1 MGGEAIASPAMTGV
15 TVVDHPLVARHLSVL
30 RDKATPSGD
39 FRRRLSDISMLLLF
53 EALRDLRVREDAI
66 ETPLETTGGMR
77 LADEIVVIAIL
88 RAGLG
93 MTDGALR
100 LIPEARVGHLG
111 LYRDEESLQPVG
123 YYESI
128 PRHAADAEVVVVDP
142 MLATG
147 GSAVSALDR
156 LKRDGVGR
164 LRFVCLVAAPEGIA
178 AVQASTPRC
187 RSSAPRSTASSTGAA
202 TSARG
207 WATRATA
214 SSARSRRAMKPE
226 ELAEVPLV
234 SSPGRTRTRRGRN
247 PGRAPRGAPPRGP
260 AGSRGPHVGVS
271 DYDLVTPRSRSRP
284 WRALRRYRR

>member
-1 MGGEAIASPAMTGV
+1 MTGV
-15 TVVDHPLVARHLSVL
+15 TVLDHPLVARHLSVL
-30 RDKATPSGD
+30 RDKATPSAD

-93 MTDGALR
+93 MLDGALR

-128 PRHAADAEVVVVDP
+128 PRHTPDAEVIVVDP

-156 LKRDGVGR
+156 LKKDGVGR

-178 AVQASTPRC
+178 AVRERHP
-187 RSSAPRSTASSTGAA
+187 
-202 TSARG
+202 
-207 WATRATA
+207 
-214 SSARSRRAMKPE
+214 
-226 ELAEVPLV
+226 EVPVFCAAIDRELDERGYIR
-234 SSPGRTRTRRGRN
+234 PGLGD
-247 PGRAPRGAPPRGP
+247 
-260 AGSRGPHVGVS
+260 AGDRIFGT
-271 DYDLVTPRSRSRP
+271 D
-284 WRALRRYRR
+284 

>member
-1 MGGEAIASPAMTGV
+1 MTSV

-30 RDKATPSGD
+30 RDRATPSSD
-39 FRRRLSDISMLLLF
+39 FRRRLSDISLLLLY
-53 EALRDLRVREDAI
+53 EALRDLRVREDSI
-66 ETPLETTGGMR
+66 DTPLETTGGMR
-77 LADEIVVIAIL
+77 LADEIVVVAIL

-128 PRHAADAEVVVVDP
+128 PRHAADAEVVVADP

-156 LKRDGVGR
+156 LKRDGVDR

-178 AVQASTPRC
+178 EVQSKHPDVPIYCAAVDRELDE
-187 RSSAPRSTASSTGAA
+187 
-202 TSARG
+202 RG
-207 WATRATA
+207 YIR
-214 SSARSRRAMKPE
+214 
-226 ELAEVPLV
+226 
-234 SSPGRTRTRRGRN
+234 PGLGD
-247 PGRAPRGAPPRGP
+247 
-260 AGSRGPHVGVS
+260 AGDRIFGT
-271 DYDLVTPRSRSRP
+271 D
-284 WRALRRYRR
+284 

>member
-1 MGGEAIASPAMTGV
+1 MTGV

-30 RDKATPSGD
+30 RDKATPSAD

-53 EALRDLRVREDAI
+53 EALHDLRVREDAI

-123 YYESI
+123 YYESV
-128 PRHAADAEVVVVDP
+128 PRHATDAEVIVVDP

-147 GSAVSALDR
+147 GSALSALDR

-178 AVQASTPRC
+178 AVREQHP
-187 RSSAPRSTASSTGAA
+187 
-202 TSARG
+202 
-207 WATRATA
+207 
-214 SSARSRRAMKPE
+214 
-226 ELAEVPLV
+226 EVPIFCAAVDRELDERGYIR
-234 SSPGRTRTRRGRN
+234 PGLGD
-247 PGRAPRGAPPRGP
+247 
-260 AGSRGPHVGVS
+260 AGDRLYGT
-271 DYDLVTPRSRSRP
+271 D
-284 WRALRRYRR
+284 

>member
-1 MGGEAIASPAMTGV
+1 MTGV

-30 RDKATPSGD
+30 RDRATPSSD

-77 LADEIVVIAIL
+77 LADDIVVIAIL

-111 LYRDEESLQPVG
+111 MYRDEESLQPVG

-128 PRHAADAEVVVVDP
+128 PPHAEGAEIIVADP

-147 GSAVSALDR
+147 GSAVHALDR
-156 LKRDGVGR
+156 IKRDVSGR
-164 LRFVCLVAAPEGIA
+164 IRFVCLVAAPEGLA
-178 AVQASTPRC
+178 AVR
-187 RSSAPRSTASSTGAA
+187 AA
-202 TSARG
+202 H
-207 WATRATA
+207 
-214 SSARSRRAMKPE
+214 P
-226 ELAEVPLV
+226 EVPVFCAAIDRELDERGYIR
-234 SSPGRTRTRRGRN
+234 PGLGD
-247 PGRAPRGAPPRGP
+247 
-260 AGSRGPHVGVS
+260 AGDRIFG
-271 DYDLVTPRSRSRP
+271 TE
-284 WRALRRYRR
+284 

>member
-1 MGGEAIASPAMTGV
+1 MTGV

-30 RDKATPSGD
+30 RDKATPSSD

-53 EALRDLRVREDAI
+53 ESLRDLRVREDAI
-66 ETPLETTGGMR
+66 ETPLETTAGMR

-123 YYESI
+123 YYESV

-156 LKRDGVGR
+156 LKRDVTGR
-164 LRFVCLVAAPEGIA
+164 LRFVCLVAAPEGIKAVRERHPDVPIFCA
-178 AVQASTPRC
+178 AIDRELDE
-187 RSSAPRSTASSTGAA
+187 
-202 TSARG
+202 RG
-207 WATRATA
+207 YIR
-214 SSARSRRAMKPE
+214 
-226 ELAEVPLV
+226 
-234 SSPGRTRTRRGRN
+234 PGLGD
-247 PGRAPRGAPPRGP
+247 
-260 AGSRGPHVGVS
+260 AGDRIFG
-271 DYDLVTPRSRSRP
+271 TE
-284 WRALRRYRR
+284 